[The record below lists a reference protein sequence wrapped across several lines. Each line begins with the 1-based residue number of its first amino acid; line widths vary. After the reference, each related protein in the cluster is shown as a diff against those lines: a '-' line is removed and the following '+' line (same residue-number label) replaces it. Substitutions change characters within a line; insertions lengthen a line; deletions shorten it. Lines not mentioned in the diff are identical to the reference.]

1 MEEWSPFRAYGPK
14 YGAFCSANVITFLL
28 LGSGAIWYYLQ
39 ARHLPAYKWNWPAL
53 GEFIVLQSPDGNWKP
68 GLLLQ
73 GLFTTIRV
81 GFWTFLVSFFLGL
94 MFGIYAV
101 KKSFLK
107 SLPYQFFI
115 NLVRNTPPIIII
127 FCVYFLIGNV
137 APLTKLMDA
146 IREWPPICQ
155 KIIAVLFAPAGQME
169 SMVAAVIALGIYQSA
184 YVAEII
190 RGSIE
195 SVPQEQWNAGAAL
208 GFNKFSVIRLIILPQ
223 GLRLAL
229 PPLTGQCISTFKDS
243 SLASLISLPDMT
255 FQSLEIMAISGMT
268 FEIWI
273 STGMLYL
280 ALGIIC
286 SLTGRLLELHYSYR

>member
-101 KKSFLK
+101 KISFFKKFAL
-107 SLPYQFFI
+107 SIFYQ
-115 NLVRNTPPIIII
+115 P
-127 FCVYFLIGNV
+127 C
-137 APLTKLMDA
+137 K
-146 IREWPPICQ
+146 
-155 KIIAVLFAPAGQME
+155 KH
-169 SMVAAVIALGIYQSA
+169 SA
-184 YVAEII
+184 HNYH
-190 RGSIE
+190 
-195 SVPQEQWNAGAAL
+195 
-208 GFNKFSVIRLIILPQ
+208 F
-223 GLRLAL
+223 LRLFFNR
-229 PPLTGQCISTFKDS
+229 QCRSTDKTHGCHS
-243 SLASLISLPDMT
+243 
-255 FQSLEIMAISGMT
+255 
-268 FEIWI
+268 
-273 STGMLYL
+273 
-280 ALGIIC
+280 
-286 SLTGRLLELHYSYR
+286 